1 MGRTG
6 SVDGMGKWSFKTPLK
21 NHLQKCAQDAVLVRR
36 ALHLTASCSR
46 FTPNLK
52 KLAQCSPDEVL
63 AGFGPVYRE
72 GNNTSKMTPKIHPT
86 RRCPRNPQMPSK
98 STWTSQIH
106 SPNRLGPAKSTHALE
121 MSRSRNA
128 HEISPASSV
137 SGPASSTLCL

>member
-1 MGRTG
+1 MQLAPDLMKLGCDRLISG
-6 SVDGMGKWSFKTPLK
+6 CPGLISRCGWMGKWSFKTALK
-21 NHLQKCAQDAVLVRR
+21 NHLQKCVQDAVLVRR

-86 RRCPRNPQMPSK
+86 HRCPR
-98 STWTSQIH
+98 
-106 SPNRLGPAKSTHALE
+106 NRLGPAKSTRQIDLDQPNPL
-121 MSRSRNA
+121 MPSK
-128 HEISPASSV
+128 
-137 SGPASSTLCL
+137 